1 MACAQG
7 ALSRLYVEPGSSP
20 YTFDTSSETYEF
32 LSEDLRKKGTVIN
45 TNGIRGTRSQHSGRS
60 RLGPY
65 TIDGSILFNP
75 DPAMLDNW
83 LPRILGANEVTDVFA
98 VAEGLPSFAVL
109 IDRVTQTFEY
119 RDCYVNRAVFQ
130 GRSNQF
136 GGEPSPLVMNL
147 DVVGKSRV
155 TGTAVPQV
163 YIPVSTTTPGQKS
176 NSPYIFEDGVLTMQA
191 ATRQIIDFTLL
202 IDNNLLVRF
211 TNSLTATMIC
221 PQSRT
226 VAFRCTMP
234 YSGSTPV
241 SNMLDQST
249 FAAATLV
256 FTNGTV
262 STTFSLAQLQV
273 ETVDPVVR
281 GKQEIVLEITGI
293 ARMTSNPESSS
304 DPANFVREIIVTN
317 EPVI

>member
-7 ALSRLYVEPGSSP
+7 ALARLYVEPGISP
-20 YTFDTSSETYEF
+20 HTFDASSEAYEF
-32 LSEDLRKKGTVIN
+32 LSENVQKKGTVIH
-45 TNGIRGTRSQHSGRS
+45 TNGIRGTRSAHSARS

-65 TIDGSILFNP
+65 TVEGSILFNP
-75 DPAMLDNW
+75 DPMMLDNW
-83 LPRILGANEVTDVFA
+83 LPRILGEPEAGDVFA
-98 VAEGLPSFAVL
+98 VAETLPAFGVL

-119 RDCYVNRAVFQ
+119 KDCYVNRAVFQ

-147 DVVGKSRV
+147 DIVGKSRV
-155 TGTAVPQV
+155 TGTAVPQA

-211 TNSLTATMIC
+211 TNSLTATTIC

-234 YSGSTPV
+234 YSSDTPV
-241 SNMLDQST
+241 TNMLDQSP

-262 STTFSLAQLQV
+262 STSISLAQLQV

-281 GKQEIVLEITGI
+281 GKQEIVLEIAGI

-304 DPANFVREIIVTN
+304 DPLNFVREIIVTN